1 MSNDHRPPAF
11 RLTPEERKALLAR
24 AEEARANSR
33 VAAARCALL
42 LAAADVRIRKTDATI
57 DETREVMAELE
68 KNVRSYA
75 RVLRQFDTPPD
86 QALLLVKEAIAFE
99 IPVHSLG
106 TRHLL
111 DEVALWC
118 IDAYYAA

>member
-11 RLTPEERKALLAR
+11 RLTGEERKALLAR
-24 AEEARANSR
+24 AEEARSNSR
-33 VAAARCALL
+33 VGAARCALL
-42 LAAADVRIRKTDATI
+42 LAAADVRIRKTEATI
-57 DETREVMAELE
+57 DQGREIMAGLE

-75 RVLRQFDTPPD
+75 CALRQFDTPAD

-99 IPVHSLG
+99 IPVHNLG

-118 IDAYYAA
+118 VDAYYAA

>member
-1 MSNDHRPPAF
+1 MRDDNRPPTF

-42 LAAADVRIRKTDATI
+42 LTASEVRVRQTEATLGEAREIMGQLEQNVRIYAGLLRK
-57 DETREVMAELE
+57 
-68 KNVRSYA
+68 
-75 RVLRQFDTPPD
+75 FDTPPD
-86 QALLLVKEAIAFE
+86 QALLLIKEAIAFE
-99 IPVHSLG
+99 IPTRDLA

-111 DEVALWC
+111 DEVAFWC